1 MSRFHSSLKNKAPQQ
16 PLSGW
21 IWSLPRF
28 SGLAQFG
35 MAIRIKY
42 KLIRYGGKQGKT
54 GVRHPCLSP
63 GDSASRWP
71 TSLVLESS
79 PSYAL
84 GYPATIMSRSK
95 KLDYY
100 SVGWGYSHSDLINIG
115 EDSLHSSNGSQPYSA
130 PASRFVRHSKNK
142 KSLPRD
148 GQGVH
153 PASLRGVPLP
163 IDPKV
168 LWIVGSNGKG
178 IIIQ

>member
-54 GVRHPCLSP
+54 GVHHPCLSP

-71 TSLVLESS
+71 TSRTSILESS
-79 PSYAL
+79 PNNAL

-100 SVGWGYSHSDLINIG
+100 SGGYSHSDLINIG
-115 EDSLHSSNGSQPYSA
+115 EELKGNGSQPYSV

-142 KSLPRD
+142 KSLTRD
-148 GQGVH
+148 AQGVH
-153 PASLRGVPLP
+153 LERGVPLP
-163 IDPKV
+163 IDQAKRV

>member
-1 MSRFHSSLKNKAPQQ
+1 MSRFHSSLKNKAPQ

-130 PASRFVRHSKNK
+130 PASRFGRHSKNK
-142 KSLPRD
+142 KSIESKLS
-148 GQGVH
+148 VH
-153 PASLRGVPLP
+153 LERGVPLP